1 MTDLSKR
8 KFLRSAGIGA
18 AGVAAATTL
27 ATPAL
32 SQNKVQM
39 RFVTTFPKMFP
50 GLGTSARRLTDR
62 INLATDGRVEVKLY
76 DRGALVPGGVG
87 VFDAVAAGNA
97 DMYYSSEYYHPSK
110 SQAYNIYGAVPF
122 GMTTPEVYAWLQYG
136 GGQELWDELH
146 AGFNMKPFA
155 GPSTGVQMGGWFN
168 KPIKSLD
175 DMRGVKFRMPGI
187 GGEVLRSVG
196 VAVVNLPG
204 SEVFA
209 ALQSGAIDGAEWV
222 GPWHDLAFGFHK
234 VVKHY
239 HWPGFHEPGNI
250 GSYGIN
256 LDFWKTVSDADKQI
270 ITGLMEAECHVQ
282 TAEYNGASPPALD
295 KLLTE
300 HGVQLHQYPDEVLL
314 ELAKASRDVMENL
327 AAGDEMTGRVWE
339 SYKAFRKQ
347 SMVWSKLGI
356 QGFLNAR
363 EMTEEALK
371 G

>member
-1 MTDLSKR
+1 MTKSIER
-8 KFLRSAGIGA
+8 RRFIRTAGLGVAGA
-18 AGVAAATTL
+18 AALASPAVAQGKTQL
-27 ATPAL
+27 
-32 SQNKVQM
+32 
-39 RFVTTFPKMFP
+39 RFVTSFPTMFP
-50 GLGTSARRLTDR
+50 GLGTSARRVTDR
-62 INLATDGRVEVKLY
+62 INLATEGRIEVALY

-87 VFDAVAAGNA
+87 VFEAVAAGNA

-122 GMTTPEVYAWLQYG
+122 GMTTPETYAWILHG
-136 GGQELWDELH
+136 GGQELWDTLH
-146 AGFNMKPFA
+146 EGFNMKPFA
-155 GPSTGVQMGGWFN
+155 GPSTGVQMGGWYN
-168 KPIKSLD
+168 KQIESLD
-175 DMRGVKFRMPGI
+175 DMQGVKFRMPGL
-187 GGEVLRSVG
+187 GGEVLRSIG

-256 LDFWKTVSDADKQI
+256 LDFWEGVSDADKQI
-270 ITGLMEAECHVQ
+270 ITSILEAECYLQ
-282 TAEYNGASPPALD
+282 TAEYNGVSPDALD

-300 HGVQLHQYPDEVLL
+300 HDVQLHQYPDDLL
-314 ELAKASRDVMENL
+314 VELAKASRDVMEDVANTD
-327 AAGDEMTGRVWE
+327 AITRAVWD
-339 SYKAFRKQ
+339 SYQAFREK
-347 SMVWSKLGI
+347 SIGWSRLGI

-363 EMTEEALK
+363 TMA
-371 G
+371 GSNI